1 MICIFVE
8 LISTIGLAY
17 CFSRNEVGST
27 DWLVYLFFP
36 MLVAVIWTDNSII
49 YNVVDNKVWA
59 YIGKYTYAIYLS
71 HMFVVTLFS
80 KFFVQ
85 YNSDIFIYGSV
96 VVVSVMFGMMFY
108 YVEFWI
114 RRGLKLFVE
123 RNLTVD

>member
-1 MICIFVE
+1 
-8 LISTIGLAY
+8 
-17 CFSRNEVGST
+17 
-27 DWLVYLFFP
+27 
-36 MLVAVIWTDNSII
+36 
-49 YNVVDNKVWA
+49 
-59 YIGKYTYAIYLS
+59 
-71 HMFVVTLFS
+71 MFVVTLFS

-85 YNSDIFIYGSV
+85 NNSDIFIYGSV